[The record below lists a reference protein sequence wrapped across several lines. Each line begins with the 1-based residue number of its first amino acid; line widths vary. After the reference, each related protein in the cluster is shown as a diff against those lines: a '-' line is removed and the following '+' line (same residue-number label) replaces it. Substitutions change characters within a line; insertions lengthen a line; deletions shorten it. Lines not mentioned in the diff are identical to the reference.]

1 MKPKHTFITAAETL
15 IRDGE
20 ARVRMGQNSA
30 RLVPDYKDRLRCHC
44 APFFG
49 DTPLANIDSAM
60 LRRFRDELVAKGL
73 KQATV
78 LVVMSFV
85 SKTLRMAHD
94 DGLIRQMPAIPRKGQ
109 KPSPRPA
116 FTAATYT
123 KLLTTLKQVEKGK
136 PVIAFKGNRV
146 DWELRAIVTFMV
158 NTFTR
163 PGDVFA
169 LKNEHIIVVPE
180 DADGPAYLRID
191 APSSKGHEAPI
202 ISMPVAV
209 PVYQRTIERH
219 RKAGFGKPD
228 DYVFL
233 PSKKKRAYAH
243 ELVRR
248 QFRLVLKHAG
258 LLQSTKGVEH
268 SLYSLRHTAIT
279 LRLLHAK
286 DLDLLT
292 LARTARTSVEM
303 IDRFYASS
311 LTAEL
316 NRDKLHSFRRPTRFL
331 TDGVSP
337 VVAKG
342 SCA

>member
-1 MKPKHTFITAAETL
+1 MKPKHTFTTAAEAL

-20 ARVRMGQNSA
+20 ARVRLGQNSA

-49 DTPLANIDSAM
+49 DTPLEKIDSAM
-60 LRRFRDELVAKGL
+60 LRRFRDVLVAKNL
-73 KQATV
+73 KQASV

-94 DGLIRQMPAIPRKGQ
+94 DGLIKQVPSIPRKGQ

-116 FTAATYT
+116 FSSAGYE

-136 PVIAFKGNRV
+136 PSIGFKGNKV
-146 DWELRAIVTFMV
+146 DWELRALVTFMV
-158 NTFTR
+158 NSFTR

-169 LKNEHIIVVPE
+169 LKNKHVTIVPQDSE
-180 DADGPAYLRID
+180 GPSYLRLN

-202 ISMPVAV
+202 ITMPVAV
-209 PVYQRTIERH
+209 LIYQRTLERH
-219 RKAGFGKPD
+219 TKAGFGKSED
-228 DYVFL
+228 FVFL
-233 PSKKKRAYAH
+233 PSKPGRAYAH
-243 ELVRR
+243 EVVRR
-248 QFRLVLKHAG
+248 QFRLVLKHAD
-258 LLQSTKGVEH
+258 LLASTKGVEH
-268 SLYSLRHTAIT
+268 TLYSLRHTAIT

-286 DLDLLT
+286 DLDLVT

-303 IDRFYASS
+303 IDRYYASG

-331 TDGVSP
+331 TDGASALTTKEKAV
-337 VVAKG
+337 
-342 SCA
+342 